1 MSVKLDGRTRRH
13 LALGVAAIRQFNKS
27 SKNAIQ
33 PHPLNIEIYITLM
46 VIIIGGVFLMV
57 GTFLHNRIIY
67 WFGLIIIVL
76 LGIYLLLRFIRV

>member
-46 VIIIGGVFLMV
+46 VIIIGGVFLMM
-57 GTFLHNRIIY
+57 GTFIHNRTIY

>member
-1 MSVKLDGRTRRH
+1 MIKKWSENHEEIIK
-13 LALGVAAIRQFNKS
+13 QSFNKS